1 MTEIRSREEIYIGGE
16 WVPSSGHGVIE
27 VVSPNTEEVIATAPD
42 ATVADMDAAVAAA
55 RNAMDHGPWPRMDK
69 AERLAAISALS
80 AELLANGQAVADTIS
95 AENGCPAKWSFGGQV
110 MSATMTLDAFA
121 AIGADYEL
129 DSVRTGGLGQNVRV
143 LKTPVG
149 VVAGITPWNAPL
161 FIMAL
166 KLGPAMVTGSPI
178 IIKASPETPL
188 DAYLLADAVEAVGL
202 PPGVVNVVAAGRE
215 ASDHL
220 VRHPGIDKVAFTG
233 STATGRHIGSICG
246 EQLKRCSLELGGKSA
261 AIVLED
267 FDLTS
272 VPELIDSGMLNNGQ
286 ACLAQTRILAPRSR
300 YNEVVDAMATHV
312 AAMVVGDSLDPGT
325 DIGPMVT
332 ARQRDR
338 VVGYL
343 EIARDE
349 GARAVTGGSVPAD
362 RDRGWFVEPTVLAGV
377 DNSMRV
383 AREEIFGPVL
393 SVIPYDGEDEAVAIA
408 NDSDYGLSGSVWS
421 ADADHARD
429 LATRVR
435 TGTVAINTQLNLDWH
450 SPFGGMKNSGVGR
463 ELGPEGIDQYV
474 EYQSII
480 DAPG

>member
-1 MTEIRSREEIYIGGE
+1 MQTTPLRRPRTLAQGLVEQLSAQIRDG
-16 WVPSSGHGVIE
+16 
-27 VVSPNTEEVIATAPD
+27 
-42 ATVADMDAAVAAA
+42 
-55 RNAMDHGPWPRMDK
+55 
-69 AERLAAISALS
+69 RLAPHTKLPT
-80 AELLANGQAVADTIS
+80 E
-95 AENGCPAKWSFGGQV
+95 GQV
-110 MSATMTLDAFA
+110 MQAYGVSRTVVREALSRLQAAGLVATRHGIGTFVVGPGAEPAF
-121 AIGADYEL
+121 
-129 DSVRTGGLGQNVRV
+129 S
-143 LKTPVG
+143 
-149 VVAGITPWNAPL
+149 
-161 FIMAL
+161 
-166 KLGPAMVTGSPI
+166 LGPQQL
-178 IIKASPETPL
+178 ETLRDVIAVLELRLGVETEAAGLAAQRRTADNLAVMRAAL
-188 DAYLLADAVEAVGL
+188 DEFADAVEAVGL